1 VGNQVLDRLVGCIAF
16 EVGLRDGDRVISE
29 MAAVIV
35 DSNVAC
41 PPIHGFNSCDVDGS
55 GHATIVDVDLGLDG
69 RRALVTGASKGLGR
83 ACAEAL
89 AAEGAKVF
97 ISSRDAA
104 AIEAAGKSIGA
115 VGWQAA
121 DVGRA
126 LDVEKLIAA
135 VVAKLGGLDIVVV
148 NAGGPPPG
156 TFQTT
161 PLEAWD
167 AAYQLTLMSA
177 VRLVHAGLPHLKKS
191 GQGRIVFITSVSVR
205 QPIPNIALSNSL
217 RAAVTGLAKTLSREV
232 GREGITV
239 NCLAPDKILTDRIRQ
254 IAAAGGGDPDEQLKR
269 MSEEASMG
277 RFGEPSEF
285 AAACAFLC
293 SRQAGYITGQTL
305 GVDGGT
311 LIGVH

>member
-1 VGNQVLDRLVGCIAF
+1 MQ
-16 EVGLRDGDRVISE
+16 
-29 MAAVIV
+29 
-35 DSNVAC
+35 
-41 PPIHGFNSCDVDGS
+41 
-55 GHATIVDVDLGLDG
+55 ATIVGVDLGLDG
-69 RRALVTGASKGLGR
+69 RLALVTAASKGLGR

-89 AAEGAKVF
+89 VAEGAKVF
-97 ISSRDAA
+97 VASRDAA
-104 AIEAAGKSIGA
+104 AIEKAGREIGA
-115 VGWQAA
+115 AGWQAA
-121 DVGRA
+121 DLSKPGDPTA
-126 LDVEKLIAA
+126 LVDA

-167 AAYQLTLMSA
+167 TAYQLTLMSA
-177 VRLVHAGLPHLKKS
+177 VRLVQAGHPHLKKS
-191 GQGRIVFITSVSVR
+191 GQGRIVFITSISGR
-205 QPIPNIALSNSL
+205 QPIPNITLSNSF

-232 GREGITV
+232 AREGITV

-254 IAAAGGGDPDEQLKR
+254 MAAAGGGDPEEQLKR
-269 MSEEASMG
+269 MAADSPTG

-305 GVDGGT
+305 GVDGGA
-311 LIGVH
+311 LVGVH